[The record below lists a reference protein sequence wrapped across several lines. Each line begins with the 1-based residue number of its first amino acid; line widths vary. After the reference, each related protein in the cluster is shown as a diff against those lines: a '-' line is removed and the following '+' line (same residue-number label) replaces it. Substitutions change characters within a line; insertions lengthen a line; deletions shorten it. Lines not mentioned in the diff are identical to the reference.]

1 MLWPSQL
8 AENGSRWVRDNHLG
22 AAVVRL
28 CMAYRKFFLPSRI
41 VAIAPAIFALTHAAR
56 AQTAPVADVHF
67 HYLGAAATT
76 ASLRTMDSL
85 GVTLAVVMGTPA
97 QLAELQDDARIRFV
111 RSLTLPCFG
120 GRMPNAGVQCYADNA
135 EWPSVDSVRAM
146 VIARRVQ
153 MLGEINAQY
162 GGVRVDD
169 ARLDPYFALAEELD
183 IPVGVHLGIGPPGV
197 SYADSPNPA
206 YKSPAYSGAAGD
218 PMALDGVLRRHPRLR
233 VYVMHAAWP
242 MRDAMLYMLYMH
254 PRLHVDVSVLQY
266 AIPRP
271 AYEDYLHDLVNAGF
285 ASRIMFGSDGSAR
298 RVREGIDAIRTM
310 SFLTPELQRAILSE
324 NAERFFKTSR

>member
-1 MLWPSQL
+1 MASLISFPAL
-8 AENGSRWVRDNHLG
+8 RFVAVP
-22 AAVVRL
+22 AVVL
-28 CMAYRKFFLPSRI
+28 
-41 VAIAPAIFALTHAAR
+41 ALSHALD

-67 HYLGAAATT
+67 HYLGAAAT
-76 ASLRTMDSL
+76 ASSLRSMDSL

-97 QLAELQDDARIRFV
+97 QLNELHDDARIRFV

-120 GRMPNAGVQCYADNA
+120 GRMPNAGVQCYADGA

-146 VIARRVQ
+146 VTSKRVH

-183 IPVGVHLGIGPPGV
+183 IPVGIHLGIGPPGV

-218 PMALDGVLRRHPRLR
+218 PMALDAVLQRHPKLR

-266 AIPRP
+266 AIPRR
-271 AYEDYLHDLVNAGF
+271 AYDDYVRDLVNAGF

-298 RVREGIDAIRTM
+298 RVREGIEAIRSM
-310 SFLTPELQRAILSE
+310 SFLTPEQQRAILSE
-324 NAERFFKTSR
+324 NAEKFFKSGVR